1 VALSSTKRA
10 LIAVAVILCFAAV
23 VCGVY
28 LHRLRQPLATPN
40 RGPAP
45 NILSQLPPDA
55 PAMAYID
62 VQALRKLQNSP
73 LSALLGLSGAGP
85 QRAPQAQE
93 KALRTRAEAAHPARK
108 EAALSARNETAPEYA
123 QFVADTGFDY
133 TRDLDR
139 VAIAFW
145 PTDLAPAAN
154 AAGDNPALAI
164 ADGRFDQRK
173 ITAYA
178 LRVGGKTDTV
188 ADRTRY
194 VVPGY
199 PPVAFQFLS
208 PTRIV
213 IASGK
218 NAADLINLPAAS
230 LPDPS
235 MQARINRVA
244 GAPFFGVARTDHL
257 PNSFYANFESSPQ
270 LDRLVRS
277 IRGLSLAGQGQG
289 DQLRLAVD
297 AECDSMTNAI
307 EISTILDGF
316 RLVGSMALADP
327 KTRAQLQM
335 TPEQF
340 AFLEAFVKQAQ
351 VTRQDHWVRIS
362 LDVTTAMLGEPSRH
376 ARRAPASSR

>member
-1 VALSSTKRA
+1 VALSSTQRA
-10 LIAVAVILCFAAV
+10 LIAVAVIVCCAAL

-28 LHRLRQPLATPN
+28 LHRLRRPLATPN
-40 RGPAP
+40 EGRAP

-55 PAMAYID
+55 PAIAYID
-62 VQALRKLQNSP
+62 VRALRRLQNSP
-73 LSALLGLSGAGP
+73 LSALLGLNGAGP
-85 QRAPQAQE
+85 QIAPPAHE
-93 KALRTRAEAAHPARK
+93 KPLPTRRKVAHPV
-108 EAALSARNETAPEYA
+108 RNEPDREYA
-123 QFVADTGFDY
+123 QFVTDTGFDY

-145 PTDLAPAAN
+145 PTDFTPAAN

-188 ADRTRY
+188 ADHTRY
-194 VVPGY
+194 MVPGY

-208 PTRIV
+208 PTRIA

-230 LPDPS
+230 PPDPA

-244 GAPFFGVARTDHL
+244 GAPIFGVARTDHL

-277 IRGLSLAGQGQG
+277 IRGLSLAGQAQG
-289 DQLRLAVD
+289 DQIRLAVD

-327 KTRAQLQM
+327 KVRAQLQM

-340 AFLEAFVKQAQ
+340 AFLQAFVKQAQ
-351 VTRQDHWVRIS
+351 VTHQDRWVRIS
-362 LDVTTAMLGEPSRH
+362 LDVTPAMLGEPSRH
-376 ARRAPASSR
+376 ARHTPASSR